1 MKLLNFFKISH
12 TSLIQRSKNI
22 MNVFTKTVEDLKN
35 LNTELYE
42 KKRETETKISELNS
56 INEEIN
62 ATMESNKNIITK
74 IENFF
79 NN

>member
-1 MKLLNFFKISH
+1 
-12 TSLIQRSKNI
+12 